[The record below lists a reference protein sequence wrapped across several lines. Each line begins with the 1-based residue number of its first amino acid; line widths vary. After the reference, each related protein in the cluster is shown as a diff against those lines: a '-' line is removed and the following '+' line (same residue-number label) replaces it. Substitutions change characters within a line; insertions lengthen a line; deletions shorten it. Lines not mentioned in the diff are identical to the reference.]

1 MYFSELYWQ
10 PKQHSSLLIFCVSAP
25 PGFLNMSGQQAQQ
38 SYLPLDNGHHH
49 HHTPPVMNAPSHTI
63 INVNTQPSKSVVFVG
78 GGCPSC
84 RVCDFTNIL
93 RIVNNLYAFKQ
104 VGVLSKSHCTFC
116 GILWSILLFPI
127 GLLCLCCCTKD
138 RCSNCSY
145 TQN

>member
-1 MYFSELYWQ
+1 MAVETQ
-10 PKQHSSLLIFCVSAP
+10 KPSAP
-25 PGFLNMSGQQAQQ
+25 PAGFLNTVGQSAQH
-38 SYLPLDNGHHH
+38 SYLPLDNGHHGQ
-49 HHTPPVMNAPSHTI
+49 PVMSTPSHTI

-84 RVCDFTNIL
+84 R
-93 RIVNNLYAFKQ
+93 